1 MLLFYYSLLFYTIR
15 QTLSFTE
22 QRAIRACVHT
32 AEFPC
37 KKKYE
42 NIMLVGSSGT
52 GKTHLATAIGIE
64 AAKHRKSVYF
74 ITCQELM
81 IQLKKVENEN
91 SESSKIKD
99 PEKILLR
106 DQKLLNKEISK
117 WMDIS
122 SRAKDQLNFL
132 KDLYDKNSKAIIYY
146 GDLSK
151 EEKEQFKDPLKW
163 RDTPEMSYVMKM
175 ADLF

>member
-1 MLLFYYSLLFYTIR
+1 MKLDISI
-15 QTLSFTE
+15 
-22 QRAIRACVHT
+22 
-32 AEFPC
+32 
-37 KKKYE
+37 
-42 NIMLVGSSGT
+42 
-52 GKTHLATAIGIE
+52 
-64 AAKHRKSVYF
+64 
-74 ITCQELM
+74 
-81 IQLKKVENEN
+81 
-91 SESSKIKD
+91 ESSKIKD
-99 PEKILLR
+99 PEKILLG

-117 WMDIS
+117 WMDTS